1 MRSERKKEA
10 ARLERLREKRVEEV
24 KNSGKRLSG
33 SVSRSVSISDRLLE
47 SGRNAA
53 VRIERL
59 KRVASA
65 SRSPP
70 SFRPKLDP
78 ASVAIVQRMR
88 PNEAER
94 VEERLLRLGRRIKA
108 VKQAKIQQIMK
119 NPQEPATMETIE
131 RLMQYQKIYK
141 DHKWMLTKGQTDER
155 PTFHPGIDPVSEEI
169 MASKGKLDVTRP
181 KLTEKSEQKMQE
193 FPFKPHLNAESL
205 KMAAEKGPALARL
218 LSPPSIHSSS
228 PPNLHPFRPT
238 INKSSAKAGKQQP
251 RWQSLYQLNIERRER
266 QAKARLSAQAQEV
279 QQCSF
284 KPVLSPTEGGKSG
297 KAVVSRLLEWGKD
310 RISKLK
316 RLQVEHEESELEECT
331 FAPMVLCMQKLSAAE
346 WPCDPP
352 DQSSQYWPTTLGS
365 HVPSVKSFTP
375 SHQSFK
381 SFTPRGVSE
390 DRIKLD
396 TRESVQVEE
405 DSVDLEKLLKQLQ
418 TEK

>member
-1 MRSERKKEA
+1 MEK
-10 ARLERLREKRVEEV
+10 LRERRVEEV

-53 VRIERL
+53 IRIERL

-70 SFRPKLDP
+70 SFRPKIDP
-78 ASVAIVQRMR
+78 TSVAMVHRMR
-88 PNEAER
+88 PNEEER
-94 VEERLLRLGRRIKA
+94 VEERLMRLGRRIKA

-119 NPQEPATMETIE
+119 NPQEPASMETIE

-155 PTFHPGIDPVSEEI
+155 PTFNPAIDPVSEEI

-181 KLTEKSEQKMQE
+181 KSTEKSEQKAQD
-193 FPFKPHLNAESL
+193 FPFKPQLNRESMKL
-205 KMAAEKGPALARL
+205 AAQKGSSFSRL
-218 LSPPSIHSSS
+218 LTPPAAHSSVPSHTFHPSINRSSD
-228 PPNLHPFRPT
+228 
-238 INKSSAKAGKQQP
+238 KGGKPQPP
-251 RWQSLYQLNIERRER
+251 RWQSLYQMNIEKREK
-266 QAKARLSAQAQEV
+266 QARARLNAEAREV
-279 QQCSF
+279 QMCSF
-284 KPVLSPTEGGKSG
+284 KPALSPTEGAKSG
-297 KAVVSRLLEWGKD
+297 KEVVDRLLEWGKD
-310 RISKLK
+310 RISRLK
-316 RLQVEHEESELEECT
+316 RMQLEHEGSDLEECT
-331 FAPMVLCMQKLSAAE
+331 FAPMVFPNQKLSASE
-346 WPCDPP
+346 WPNDPP
-352 DQSSQYWPTTLGS
+352 DQSSQYWPATLGS
-365 HVPSVKSFTP
+365 NVPSIKSFTP

-381 SFTPRGVSE
+381 SFTPRQVSE

-396 TRESVQVEE
+396 TRESGGAEE

>member
-1 MRSERKKEA
+1 M
-10 ARLERLREKRVEEV
+10 ERLREKRVEEV
-24 KNSGKRLSG
+24 KNSGKRVSG

-47 SGRNAA
+47 SGRNAV

-78 ASVAIVQRMR
+78 ASVAMVHRMR

-141 DHKWMLTKGQTDER
+141 DHKWMLTKGQADER
-155 PTFHPGIDPVSEEI
+155 PTFNPSIDPVSEEI
-169 MASKGKLDVTRP
+169 MASKGKLDVNRP
-181 KLTEKSEQKMQE
+181 KLTEKSEQKSQE

-205 KMAAEKGPALARL
+205 KMAAQKGPSMSRL
-218 LSPPSIHSSS
+218 LSPTSVHPSS
-228 PPNLHPFRPT
+228 PPNLHPFRPS
-238 INKSSAKAGKQQP
+238 INRSSDKGGRLQAP
-251 RWQSLYQLNIERRER
+251 RWQSLYQLNIERREK
-266 QAKARLSAQAQEV
+266 QARARLSAEAQEM
-279 QQCSF
+279 QRCSF
-284 KPVLSPTEGGKSG
+284 KPALSPTEGAKTGKE
-297 KAVVSRLLEWGKD
+297 VVNRLLEWGKD

-316 RLQVEHEESELEECT
+316 RLQVKHEDSELEECT
-331 FAPMVLCMQKLSAAE
+331 FAPMVLYIQKLSDAE

-352 DQSSQYWPTTLGS
+352 EQSSQYWPTTLGS

-381 SFTPRGVSE
+381 SFTPRQVSE

-396 TRESVQVEE
+396 TRESVQMEE